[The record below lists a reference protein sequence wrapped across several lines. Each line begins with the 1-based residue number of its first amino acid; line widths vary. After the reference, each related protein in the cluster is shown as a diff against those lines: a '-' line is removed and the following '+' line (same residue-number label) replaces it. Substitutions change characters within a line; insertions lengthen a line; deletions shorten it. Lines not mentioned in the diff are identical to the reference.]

1 MAAVASSSVC
11 LAGSSFCKVP
21 SSLTRRESRRH
32 YTARKGAAVVKTNA
46 VFNPWNAMKKKKATA
61 PVAPP
66 AGTEADATFFKAAGV
81 ALAVPTLPT
90 FFNTRPVLDAF
101 NMSNSDP
108 TAFESIEN
116 VQHFSNLFGSDCFSL
131 VALCSLYVLADAAE
145 NSRLVRKI

>member
-1 MAAVASSSVC
+1 MAAVASSSAC

-21 SSLTRRESRRH
+21 SSLTRRESRRRC
-32 YTARKGAAVVKTNA
+32 TARQGVKTNA
-46 VFNPWNAMKKKKATA
+46 VFNPWRRKAIE

-108 TAFESIEN
+108 TAFDSIEN

-145 NSRLVRKI
+145 NSRLVRKTIRKE